1 MIVHDQNKGGNVKMS
16 NTEVRVVNKSG
27 KEVVRNGIEQGEII
41 VKGLGVMN
49 ESTERD
55 GWLHTGDQGTI
66 DKNGHIQIIE
76 PHKDLTNNDGGK
88 VSSIEIESV
97 FYDHP
102 AIQEIAVI
110 ATPDEKLGEILHA
123 FVVLHENTQVTEQA
137 LIDFS
142 KKYFA
147 TADCPASFTFMEE
160 LPKTRSGKILK
171 VQLGQRN

>member
-1 MIVHDQNKGGNVKMS
+1 MS
-16 NTEVRVVNKSG
+16 NTEVRVVNKFG
-27 KEVVRNGIEQGEII
+27 EDVARNGVEQGEII

-66 DKNGHIQIIE
+66 DENGHIQIIE
-76 PHKDLTNNDGGK
+76 PHKDLMNNDGGK
-88 VSSIEIESV
+88 VSSIEIESI

-102 AIQEIAVI
+102 AVQEIAVI
-110 ATPDEKLGEILHA
+110 ATPDERLGDVLHA
-123 FVVLHENTQVTEQA
+123 FVVLNENFQVTEQE

-142 KKYFA
+142 KRHFPV
-147 TADCPASFTFMEE
+147 ADCPATFTFMEE

-171 VQLGQRN
+171 VQLGQRS